1 MVGNDA
7 QPLKV
12 NMDILDKMKL
22 TFGRNC
28 KDARAQAGLSQ
39 GQLAALAHFPQSML
53 SNIEAGE

>member
-7 QPLKV
+7 QTLKV

-28 KDARAQAGLSQ
+28 KDARA
-39 GQLAALAHFPQSML
+39 
-53 SNIEAGE
+53 